1 MPPYRRTSSMGVIA
15 LGILLALS
23 ACNQK
28 TGQKSS
34 NPTPADNSR
43 TSLDWPGTY
52 IGMVPCADCEGIL
65 TQIQL
70 KADNTYEMATQYM
83 GKSKE
88 IYRKKGA
95 IEWNAS
101 GNKFRLVGAN
111 TPSGD
116 MHYQVGENVLI
127 QLDQQGKRIEGELA
141 EIYRLPKYNADND
154 VREKYWKLIE
164 LDGKPITVSE
174 DQKREAHIV
183 LKFSSRVIGS
193 TGCNR
198 LTGSYTLEE
207 GNRIRFGQMASTL
220 MSCPDVPYEDDFLK
234 ALEHADNY
242 ALRNDTLSLAK
253 GRAAYAARFVA
264 VYLR

>member
-1 MPPYRRTSSMGVIA
+1 MLPFHRTRSIGVIA
-15 LGILLALS
+15 LGILLVLS

-52 IGMVPCADCEGIL
+52 IGVVPCADCEGIL

-70 KADNTYEMATQYM
+70 RADNTYEMATQYM

-88 IYRKKGA
+88 TYRKKGA
-95 IEWNAS
+95 IEWDVS
-101 GNKFRLVGAN
+101 GNQIRLVGAN
-111 TPSGD
+111 MPSGD
-116 MHYQVGENVLI
+116 MRYQVGENVLI
-127 QLDQQGKRIEGELA
+127 QLDQQGKRIEGDLA
-141 EIYRLPKYNADND
+141 EMYRLPKHDADND

-164 LDGKPITVSE
+164 LYGKPITVKE
-174 DQKREAHIV
+174 DQKREAHLI
-183 LKFSSRVIGS
+183 LKFSGRVIGS

-198 LTGSYTLEE
+198 LMGSYTLEE
-207 GNRIRFGQMASTL
+207 GNRIRFSQMASTL
-220 MSCPDVPYEDDFLK
+220 MACSDVPYEGEFLK
-234 ALEHADNY
+234 ALEQVDNY
-242 ALRNDTLSLAK
+242 ALHNDTLSLAK